1 MNQFY
6 QDLTKWITIVS
17 ENIWWFMLPLLFIV
31 GVLMTVRTGMIQVRH
46 LGTSFRLTFAGFFG
60 KKSKLVHE
68 GDISPFAAL
77 STALAATIGNGN
89 IGGVATALVSG
100 GPGAI
105 FWLWVCGFIGM
116 ALKYSEALLGVKFRE
131 KHPDGT
137 IAGGPMY
144 YIKNG
149 FKNKKL
155 AAFLAPAFAVCGTI
169 ATLFGTGNM
178 MQSNQM
184 TMAFES
190 VFGISKWIMAVV
202 ITVLVGI
209 VIIGGIKR
217 IGMVAEKVVPGM
229 LVLFF
234 VFGTVVLIIN
244 ITAIP
249 AAFAL
254 IVKYAFTPHAAAGGF
269 LGASVKMALQF
280 GFRRGLLTNE
290 AGLGSAP
297 IAHATAQTPSP
308 VHQGLLGVCE
318 VFIDTLAGC
327 TFTAIVLL
335 ATGVW
340 TSGLDGTAM
349 AAASFKAVPLGPTVV
364 AICAFLFGYATLLG
378 WCFYGEQCAKYL
390 FGIKIT
396 YPYRILFIIL
406 CFIGAVS
413 SIQLVFFLGDIVNAL
428 MALPNLIALVVLSGL
443 VSKITKDFWKKY
455 KTIEDY
461 DGAPL

>member
-60 KKSKLVHE
+60 RKSKLVHE

-169 ATLFGTGNM
+169 ATLFGSGNM

-190 VFGISKWIMAVV
+190 VFGISKWIMAVI

-254 IVKYAFTPHAAAGGF
+254 IFKHAFTQQRLP
-269 LGASVKMALQF
+269 GAF
-280 GFRRGLLTNE
+280 WGL
-290 AGLGSAP
+290 
-297 IAHATAQTPSP
+297 
-308 VHQGLLGVCE
+308 
-318 VFIDTLAGC
+318 
-327 TFTAIVLL
+327 
-335 ATGVW
+335 
-340 TSGLDGTAM
+340 
-349 AAASFKAVPLGPTVV
+349 
-364 AICAFLFGYATLLG
+364 
-378 WCFYGEQCAKYL
+378 
-390 FGIKIT
+390 
-396 YPYRILFIIL
+396 R
-406 CFIGAVS
+406 
-413 SIQLVFFLGDIVNAL
+413 
-428 MALPNLIALVVLSGL
+428 
-443 VSKITKDFWKKY
+443 
-455 KTIEDY
+455 
-461 DGAPL
+461 